1 MEKGLTKVS
10 ANIDMERTKSEATQK
25 EYLNKMAAHTARAK
39 HSLGLDKMLGEKK
52 VELDGRDRDLELCEV
67 ALKEAQTLE
76 LNPWDNRDELME
88 FVELR
93 RLLQHAV
100 ADRVIKARW
109 LATLVRDVS
118 KVLADLGMPLSRRSP
133 RTRAQPM
140 TSWRRWMSSL
150 STCRR
155 PTPLATTLGIR
166 RCSLIIV
173 APAVCSAP
181 TLSFSFV
188 LLS

>member
-25 EYLNKMAAHTARAK
+25 EYLDKMATHTARAK

-52 VELDGRDRDLELCEV
+52 VELDGRDQDLELCK
-67 ALKEAQTLE
+67 ATLKEAQTLE
-76 LNPWDNRDELME
+76 LNPRDNRDELME

-100 ADRVIKARW
+100 ADRVIEVGW

-118 KVLADLGMPLSRRSP
+118 KVLANLSMPLSWRSP
-133 RTRAQPM
+133 RTRAQPV
-140 TSWRRWMSSL
+140 TSWRQWMSSL

-155 PTPLATTLGIR
+155 PTPLAMTLGIR
-166 RCSLIIV
+166 RCSLIII